1 MFCKCIVYPLITKH
15 LQCIFQWEREGNI
28 DCLGGY
34 QVEVTL
40 FLRDG
45 YHTYLAVLLLDKS
58 FLLSYASD

>member
-15 LQCIFQWEREGNI
+15 LQWYFSVGEGGNI
-28 DCLGGY
+28 DCVGGY
-34 QVEVTL
+34 LVEVTL

-45 YHTYLAVLLLDKS
+45 YHTYLAILLLDKS